1 MTISGVVI
9 IDFEHISRRFLAL
22 LLLTLNKYLLT
33 RNDRRNVIYPTLVL
47 QNFCGLTRES
57 ISEEMQK
64 QEAKKIKEILT
75 AFFQ

>member
-1 MTISGVVI
+1 MTFSGAVI
-9 IDFEHISRRFLAL
+9 IDFEHILRRFLAL

-33 RNDRRNVIYPTLVL
+33 RNDRRNVIYPTFVL
-47 QNFCGLTRES
+47 QNLCGLTRES

-64 QEAKKIKEILT
+64 QEAKKIKEIFT